1 MGDGDIVDEEPVA
14 VIGVRPADG
23 RRFAVPIEILRKHTL
38 VVAGSGAGKT
48 VLVRRIVEQCALR
61 GVSAIVLD
69 PNGDLGRLGD
79 AWPEPPADWS
89 DEDRDDADQYL
100 AQTEVLVWTPGR
112 TKGRPLVFDP
122 LPDFRPVLDD
132 RDEFERMLQTS
143 VASLIPRAKVSG
155 RSQRAAW
162 QEAVLSSALEHHVRN
177 GGRNLEG
184 LIQLMRE
191 LPPDITTIA
200 AGPKLAADMADTL
213 TAAMRTDR
221 LFGGDGDALDPGMLL
236 EPSPGKRAR
245 ISVISFI
252 GLPTPEHRQ
261 GFVNQLQM
269 ELFSWIKK
277 NPAGDRPLGGLLV
290 MDEAQLFAPS
300 RESTPSLRSTLDLVT
315 QARKYGLGLVFAT
328 QAPKN
333 LHNNITGNTATQFFG
348 RLTAPVHI
356 DAAEQVARA
365 RGGQLGKIA
374 QLEPGVFF
382 GATEGRSFERVKVP
396 YCLSYHPSGPL
407 TEEETITK
415 AAAVSLR
422 PGVAGRVS
430 PSL

>member
-1 MGDGDIVDEEPVA
+1 
-14 VIGVRPADG
+14 
-23 RRFAVPIEILRKHTL
+23 
-38 VVAGSGAGKT
+38 
-48 VLVRRIVEQCALR
+48 
-61 GVSAIVLD
+61 
-69 PNGDLGRLGD
+69 
-79 AWPEPPADWS
+79 
-89 DEDRDDADQYL
+89 
-100 AQTEVLVWTPGR
+100 
-112 TKGRPLVFDP
+112 
-122 LPDFRPVLDD
+122 
-132 RDEFERMLQTS
+132 
-143 VASLIPRAKVSG
+143 
-155 RSQRAAW
+155 
-162 QEAVLSSALEHHVRN
+162 
-177 GGRNLEG
+177 
-184 LIQLMRE
+184 
-191 LPPDITTIA
+191 
-200 AGPKLAADMADTL
+200 
-213 TAAMRTDR
+213 
-221 LFGGDGDALDPGMLL
+221 
-236 EPSPGKRAR
+236 
-245 ISVISFI
+245 
-252 GLPTPEHRQ
+252 
-261 GFVNQLQM
+261 M

-396 YCLSYHPSGPL
+396 YCLSYHPNSPL
-407 TEEETITK
+407 TEEEAIAK
-415 AAAVSLR
+415 AAAVSGG
-422 PGVAGRVS
+422 PGMAGRIA